1 MIVAWGVSTLFGQ
14 CAQGIEEGRTRCFQS
29 AVSEQCLRNPNL
41 VFGYQVFALSQ
52 SFVAVKQLRPGT
64 TLRT

>member
-1 MIVAWGVSTLFGQ
+1 MNLAWGVSTLFGLY
-14 CAQGIEEGRTRCFQS
+14 AQGIEEGRTRCGQS

-41 VFGYQVFALSQ
+41 VFGNQVFALSQ
-52 SFVAVKQLRPGT
+52 SFAVRKQMRPGA